1 MSAAVATVALSGRFV
16 SQETK
21 AQTRHLMINKT
32 PVDIFRATEH
42 VGAAPCIFA
51 MVTFSRR
58 GLRERH
64 FANVVCLRELPRYS
78 HISQDIGEA
87 LTDFTFRSRATL
99 FRRGYVTDV
108 SPTLMMRP
116 PARCLCR
123 PLTTSRLG
131 RCPTVRMVQQ
141 NICFPREPL
150 N

>member
-1 MSAAVATVALSGRFV
+1 M

-42 VGAAPCIFA
+42 AGAAPCIFA

-64 FANVVCLRELPRYS
+64 FANVVRLRELPRYRR
-78 HISQDIGEA
+78 GP
-87 LTDFTFRSRATL
+87 DFTFCSRATL

-108 SPTLMMRP
+108 SLTLMMRP

-123 PLTTSRLG
+123 PLTTLRLG

-141 NICFPREPL
+141 NICFSARTFELRDPRKRSAK
-150 N
+150 